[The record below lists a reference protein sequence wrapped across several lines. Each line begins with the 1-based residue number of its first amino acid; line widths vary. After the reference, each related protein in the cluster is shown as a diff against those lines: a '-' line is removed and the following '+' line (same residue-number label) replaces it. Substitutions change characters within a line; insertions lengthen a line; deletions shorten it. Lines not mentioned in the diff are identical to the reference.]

1 MSEPLEAKCY
11 LQRALMLPTPT
22 SAAANNFPQMHLR
35 PTSTLS
41 ADI

>member
-22 SAAANNFPQMHLR
+22 SEAANNFPQLR

>member
-11 LQRALMLPTPT
+11 LQRALMPPTPT
-22 SAAANNFPQMHLR
+22 SEAANNFAQMQLG